1 MKQLRIVSLV
11 FCVCVLAGGLSE
23 STVQAEEFYA
33 GKTITC
39 IVPYPPGGG
48 TDTFFRTMVPY
59 WQKHIPGKPEM
70 IIKNMAGAGGMT
82 ANNFV
87 YEKAKPDGL
96 TVLTAPWLSMAQITK
111 QPGARVKYDEMV
123 LIGGQTEGKVIY
135 ISNKVVPN
143 GVADLKNVKMI
154 KMGGLRASSN
164 MDIRNLLSLEMLGIQ
179 IKHITGYRG
188 GAKAVAALMRGDL
201 DMFASNYSSWKATWE
216 KSVQGEGLGKA
227 VWYQSAFDKSGNQ
240 ISFDAIEKDGIP
252 RYEVVY
258 EMLKG
263 KKPAGEKWE
272 AYKWFMNV
280 SMLFAL
286 SAWLPPNSPDA
297 AAQALRT
304 GWYKLSDDEEF
315 QAASVKRFGARTILP
330 PYELC
335 QGVVNNYVGNPD
347 PKMVKY
353 FKDFIAKYSK

>member
-1 MKQLRIVSLV
+1 MKQLRLVSLV
-11 FCVCVLAGGLSE
+11 FFVCVLAGGLFGSNI
-23 STVQAEEFYA
+23 QAADFYA

-39 IVPYPPGGG
+39 IVPYSPGGG
-48 TDTFFRTMVPY
+48 TDTFFRTVVPH

-70 IIKNMAGAGGMT
+70 IIKNMTGAGGMT

-123 LIGGQTEGKVIY
+123 LIGGQTEGKVIF

-143 GVADLKNVKMI
+143 GVDDLKNVKLI
-154 KMGGLRASSN
+154 KLGGLRASSN
-164 MDIRNLLSLEMLGIQ
+164 VDIRNLLSLEILGIPV
-179 IKHITGYRG
+179 KHVTGYRG

-201 DMFASNYSSWKATWE
+201 EMFATNHSAWKATWE

-227 VWYQSAFDKSGNQ
+227 VWYQSAFDANGNP

-252 RYEVVY
+252 RFDVVY
-258 EMLKG
+258 ERLKG
-263 KKPAGEKWE
+263 KKPAGELWE
-272 AYKWFMNV
+272 AYKWFTNV

-286 SAWLPPNSPDA
+286 SAWLPPKSPDA

-304 GWYKLSDDEEF
+304 AWYKLNDDPEF
-315 QAASVKRFGARTILP
+315 QAESVKRFGAKTILP

-335 QGVVNNYVGNPD
+335 QNIVNNYAGNPD
-347 PKMVKY
+347 PKMVK
-353 FKDFIAKYSK
+353 FFEDFIAKYSN